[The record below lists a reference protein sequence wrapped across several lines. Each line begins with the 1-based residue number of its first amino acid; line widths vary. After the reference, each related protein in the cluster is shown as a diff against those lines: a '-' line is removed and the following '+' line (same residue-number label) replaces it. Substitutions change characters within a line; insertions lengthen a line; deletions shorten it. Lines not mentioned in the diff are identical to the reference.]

1 MKDHLKVNLDF
12 VKLQKFMIL
21 RFLTIRI
28 KEGNNSH
35 LLYIDI
41 LKILFKNTN

>member
-1 MKDHLKVNLDF
+1 
-12 VKLQKFMIL
+12 MIL

-28 KEGNNSH
+28 KQGDNGH

-41 LKILFKNTN
+41 LKILAKNTN